1 MSVKKKSLVGWT
13 WSDYKLHWSKDRLPG
28 VNNRDVL
35 LSDPIYQT
43 KTGMKPREGVIKV
56 RITIEEVK

>member
-13 WSDYKLHWSKDRLPG
+13 WNDWRSNFKYRGNILDSFNAIYKFNQHTP
-28 VNNRDVL
+28 
-35 LSDPIYQT
+35 
-43 KTGMKPREGVIKV
+43 KTDLRKV